1 MATYLFRASFSPV
14 QSFIAQAR
22 KLQDMY
28 AGSFLLSHLA
38 KTIIEAVRVNG
49 AIILYPKYD
58 ENRGT
63 YPNLFMAKVTV
74 DTSEQLKE
82 FAAKIENS
90 LRGEWRRIAEDVMTN
105 WNVTPNDE
113 FRSQIDNLWQ
123 FYWSATEYKE
133 GAEYREKFVETLRK
147 MGAAKTT
154 RSFVKLPQEAGRKCD
169 IAPEYNALFCRSR
182 KGHMNPETTFEL
194 RDIGDKYLKDGE
206 VLSGV
211 AFVKRCLK
219 FSISDFDDNFPSV
232 KEVALKERIR
242 EEKDREPKPEDDK
255 YYALV
260 QFDGDNMGSLYSSP
274 LVKPER
280 LEEFQKDLSA
290 MVSESSENMSR
301 FFLNDSVKD
310 LTKGVVIY
318 AGGDDFLGAM
328 NLDTVFQTLSVLRK
342 NFQETIDISG
352 YIPGYKA
359 TFSAGIVIAHIKT
372 PLGEVL
378 RWARE
383 SESRAKAYKR
393 SEDGKEKEKDAYCLT
408 ILKASGEISQYSH
421 SFLLK
426 HADDKGVI
434 QELDGMTVLHE
445 LIDALSLKDVSTSFI
460 YQLSDEFERVESD
473 KWQKI
478 LKLEAKR
485 ILKRSETPDDA
496 VKSIEENLEKLLQ
509 GGDSKDD
516 FLNLLRS
523 AAFIARQRGGA
534 K

>member
-38 KTIIEAVRVNG
+38 KTIVKAAQNNG
-49 AIILYPKYD
+49 ADILYPKHD
-58 ENRGT
+58 ENRKT

-74 DTSEQLKE
+74 DGSEQLKE
-82 FAAKIENS
+82 FADKIEKS
-90 LRGEWRRIAEDVMTN
+90 LRGEWRRISEDVMRHWHVTTN
-105 WNVTPNDE
+105 EE
-113 FRSQIDNLWQ
+113 FKSQIDNLWQ
-123 FYWSATEYKE
+123 FYWSAAEYKKGE
-133 GAEYREKFVETLRK
+133 EYREKFVETLRK

-154 RSFVKLPQEAGRKCD
+154 RDFVKLSQEAGRKCD
-169 IAPEYNALFCRSR
+169 IAPEYNALFCRKR
-182 KGHMNPETTFEL
+182 KGHMNSGTTFEL
-194 RDIGDKYLKDGE
+194 QNIDDKYLKDGE

-219 FSISDFDDNFPSV
+219 FSINDFDDNFPSV
-232 KEVALKERIR
+232 KEVALKERIK
-242 EEKDREPKPEDDK
+242 EEEYREPKPEDDR

-260 QFDGDNMGSLYSSP
+260 QFDGDNMGSLYSS
-274 LVKPER
+274 LLGQPEK
-280 LEEFQKDLSA
+280 LEEFQKKLSA
-290 MVSESSENMSR
+290 RVSESAEKMSGYFLKDSE
-301 FFLNDSVKD
+301 KD
-310 LTKGVVIY
+310 LLKGVVIY

-328 NLDTVFQTLSVLRK
+328 NLDTVFQTLSELRK
-342 NFQETIDISG
+342 NFQETIDIEG
-352 YIPGYKA
+352 YITGYKA
-359 TFSAGIVIAHIKT
+359 TFSAGIVVAHIKT

-378 RWARE
+378 RWAHE

-393 SEDGKEKEKDAYCLT
+393 SEDGVEKDKDAYCLT
-408 ILKASGEISQYSH
+408 ILKASGEISQYQH
-421 SFLLK
+421 SFSLK
-426 HADDKGVI
+426 D
-434 QELDGMTVLHE
+434 QDGMTVLHE
-445 LIDALSLKDVSTSFI
+445 LIDALVRKDVSTSFI

-473 KWQKI
+473 KWSEI
-478 LKLEAKR
+478 LKLETKR

-496 VKSIEENLEKLLQ
+496 VKLIEKNLEKLLQ